1 MRQDISPDMVV
12 QALLRDGVLGFR
24 DKGAFLR
31 EGVCPNCQKKSLFVR
46 KAEPWQVMCS
56 REVNCGYTESTRN
69 LLPDLFSEFAK
80 KYPPTEEN
88 PRATADAYLGL
99 DRGFDLGRIRGW
111 YEQASHQI
119 PNTTKM
125 FPTVRFYLDPAHSRY
140 WERLIGASKADKQKA
155 HLGGRRKED
164 GTLYAG
170 DAWTPPGQ
178 TLEKGDRVYIVE
190 GIFHAIA
197 LFLKG
202 YKAIASLSSSN
213 IPVHAFEEH
222 KGKGIVWTV
231 ALDRD
236 TLKKD
241 KPRRFVEKLRELEE
255 KAEVCIPPDAR
266 DWDDLYRADC
276 LSKEFMDAGLYRGTL
291 YLCETA
297 DEKAY
302 HIYVHA
308 YRKNRLAKFTL
319 DFRNRLYSAEVKED
333 LQKTLEKEAQDD
345 PEMKLEILRT
355 EHGRDIFRLCCDL
368 KEISNILPTFLYIEN
383 NEISGEKFY
392 VFEIAYASGMPKEI
406 VKLDGQALIDPKSFF
421 KAIISKTCGGTFTGS
436 AGNLKYL
443 VDRWLGTRIPTI
455 ASVPYIGYVPSLGA
469 YVFNEHAY
477 SVGKEIKLNEYE
489 YFEIGKAGIKTT
501 LSNFK
506 IDTTGEFNPG
516 WLHDFFRAFH
526 WQGMTVLAFFL
537 GSLFVQQIRHE
548 QKSFPFLELTGE
560 PGAGKSTLLEF
571 CWRLLGR
578 DEYEGFDLLKA
589 TQAGRRRAF
598 SQVSNLPVVLIES
611 DRDNGEKDAK
621 QRQFSFDEMKPF
633 FNGRGTGTLGVAM
646 RGTGTEEHLFQGTL
660 IISQNAG
667 VDGSEALLQRIVHCH
682 ADKKHHVPGT
692 REIARW
698 FEQQK
703 TATVAGFLRVALK
716 NERMLLDTYRAAF
729 AELEARFSRSGLQ
742 NERIIKNHAQVAA
755 CGHALAT
762 LFPERD
768 RTFVEGLDAYILSR
782 AVERESRLRADH
794 PILEQF
800 WDQFDYLNGISKEK
814 GAPDRLN
821 HSADDALI
829 AVNLNHFLE
838 VSRSAGQ
845 QIFDLNTLKK
855 LFPNSKRHKFL
866 EYKVVWSKH
875 ESRSYKCWIFKKSKQ
890 GERA

>member
-31 EGVCPNCQKKSLFVR
+31 EGVCPNCQKKSLFIR
-46 KAEPWQVMCS
+46 KAQPWQVMCS
-56 REVNCGYTESTRN
+56 REVNCGYTESVRN

-125 FPTVRFYLDPAHSRY
+125 FPTVRFYLDPSHSRY

-155 HLGGRRKED
+155 HFGGRRKED

-178 TLEKGDRVYIVE
+178 TLEKGNRVYIVE

-202 YKAIASLSSSN
+202 YKVIACLSSGN
-213 IPVHAFEEH
+213 IPVHVFEEH

-255 KAEVCIPPDAR
+255 KAEVCIPLDAR

-345 PEMKLEILRT
+345 PEMKLDILRT

-469 YVFNEHAY
+469 DVFNEHAY
-477 SVGKEIKLNEYE
+477 SAGKEIKLNEYE

-506 IDTTGEFNPG
+506 IDTTGEFNSG

-537 GSLFVQQIRHE
+537 GLLFVQQIRRE

-682 ADKKHHVPGT
+682 ADKKHHVKGT

-698 FEQQK
+698 FEQQT
-703 TATVAGFLRVALK
+703 TATVAGFLRAALK
-716 NERMLLDTYRAAF
+716 NERAILEAYRAAF
-729 AELEARFSRSGLQ
+729 AELEARFSRSDLR

-755 CGHALAT
+755 CGHALAL
-762 LFPERD
+762 LFPEMD
-768 RTFVEGLDAYILSR
+768 QGFIEGLDAYIMSR
-782 AVERESRLRADH
+782 AVEREHRLKADH
-794 PILEQF
+794 PLVEQF
-800 WDQFDYLNGISKEK
+800 WEQYEYLNNIGPDR
-814 GAPDRLN
+814 GRPDRLN
-821 HSADDALI
+821 HSADAALV
-829 AVNLNHFLE
+829 AVNLNHFMEL
-838 VSRSAGQ
+838 SRSAGQ
-845 QIFDLNTLKK
+845 PILDMQSLKK
-855 LFPNSKRHKFL
+855 LLPNGKRHK
-866 EYKVVWSKH
+866 YIDNRSVRSKH
-875 ESRSYKCWIFKKSKQ
+875 DDRIIRCWVFTKK
-890 GERA
+890 